1 MKSLK
6 AALWIEYLK
15 VIRSKI
21 LWISILVFA
30 FISFMMAV
38 LMLIA
43 KYPELAGKSA
53 VLSTKASF
61 VESVDWSSFFGLL
74 TQIILALGTLGFGI
88 VTAWV
93 FGREYSDRV
102 IKDLLALPVSRLTI
116 VFAKFIVI
124 FVWCVILAFVIF
136 ITGLIAGSLIELDG
150 WSPGNGI
157 HWFKIYFG
165 SALLTTLL
173 NPLVA
178 WVTCRGRGYLLAITF
193 VLLSLITTQ
202 FIFMGLPG
210 ITPYFP
216 WAIPALFSGIAGPGL
231 SDPGPFSYLILGLAG
246 LLGLIGTAAWWR
258 YADQT

>member
-30 FISFMMAV
+30 FIACMMSL

-74 TQIILALGTLGFGI
+74 TQIMLSLGTVGFGI

-124 FVWCVILAFVIF
+124 FAWCVILAFTIF
-136 ITGLIAGSLIELDG
+136 ITGIIAGSFIDLDG
-150 WSPGNGI
+150 WSPGFGI

-173 NPLVA
+173 NPLMA
-178 WVTCRGRGYLLAITF
+178 LISCWGRGYLLAIAY
-193 VLLSLITTQ
+193 VLLILITTQ

-231 SDPGPFSYLILGLAG
+231 QDPGFLSYFILGLAG
-246 LLGLIGTAAWWR
+246 LLGFIGTAAWWR
-258 YADQT
+258 FADQT